1 MRIATMVAA
10 NYSYPLAKG
19 VIYAPMVIAQ
29 IVAEGLTKKGHKVTF
44 FAPEG
49 SRLKVSKVVT
59 GGLPPLWGK
68 NGHPILFDL
77 HIRGKEREK
86 IFNLFDQYLLSLL
99 YGEVMKG
106 KFDIIHIHPVDRA
119 LPFARAFKT
128 PTVYT
133 LHDPIY
139 PWKIDIFQLY
149 KTPQQYYIS
158 ISNAQ
163 RKPAPDLNWAGTVY
177 NGLDLKKFPF
187 SKKPENHL
195 LFLGRILERKG
206 ADIAIQAAIPTKEKL
221 IIAGS
226 PSTGKYWDTK
236 IKPYLNKNIQYAGNI
251 PYEETYKYYGR
262 AKALLCPIRWEE
274 PFGLTFI
281 EAMACGTPV
290 IVFDRGSAREVIK
303 DGKTGFIVKDLR
315 GMVQAI
321 KKIDQIDREE
331 CRKWVKERF
340 TMEKM
345 VENYE
350 EIFYKI
356 LKQENQKSYP
366 KDKTF

>member
-1 MRIATMVAA
+1 MKIATMVTAS
-10 NYSYPLAKG
+10 YSYPLVKG
-19 VIYAPMVIAQ
+19 AIYAPMVIAQ

-49 SRLKVSKVVT
+49 SKLKVSKVVT
-59 GGLPPLWGK
+59 GGMPPLCGE
-68 NGHPILFDL
+68 NNHQILVDF
-77 HIRGKEREK
+77 HIHEKEREK

-99 YGEVMKG
+99 YEEVMKG

-119 LPFARAFKT
+119 LPFARASKV

-139 PWKIDIFQLY
+139 PWRKDIFQLY
-149 KTPQQYYIS
+149 KTPQQYYVS

-195 LFLGRILERKG
+195 LFLGRILARKG
-206 ADIAIQAAIPTKEKL
+206 ADLAVQAAILAKEKL

-226 PSTGKYWDTK
+226 PSTGRYWDTK
-236 IKPYLNKNIQYAGNI
+236 IKPYLNKNIQYADNI

-262 AKALLCPIRWEE
+262 AKALLCPIQWEE

-303 DGKTGFIVKDLR
+303 DGKTGFIVKNLR

-345 VENYE
+345 IDGYE

-356 LKQENQKSYP
+356 LKRKKFSRAPDAQA
-366 KDKTF
+366 